1 MINEVDA
8 RVKAGI
14 DKVKAEA
21 ERRRSESEAAIAA
34 LRAKVV
40 ELENMTVESS

>member
-14 DKVKAEA
+14 DKVKA
-21 ERRRSESEAAIAA
+21 RRLSESEAAIAA